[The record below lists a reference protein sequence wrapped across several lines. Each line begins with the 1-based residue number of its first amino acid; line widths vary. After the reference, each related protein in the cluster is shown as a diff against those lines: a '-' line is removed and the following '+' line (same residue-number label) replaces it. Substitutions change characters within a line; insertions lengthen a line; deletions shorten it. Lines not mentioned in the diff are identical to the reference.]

1 MLDEDIVGGGG
12 GLDPD
17 QRLGFRDL
25 IRSAQMQSEESDS
38 IENSRE
44 SDGIRLPGKMRLSI
58 QPCLSLLGHR
68 ERERKRE
75 DYNLYSV

>member
-1 MLDEDIVGGGG
+1 LLDEDIVGGGG

-44 SDGIRLPGKMRLSI
+44 SDGIRLPGKMRLGI
-58 QPCLSLLGHR
+58 HR
-68 ERERKRE
+68 
-75 DYNLYSV
+75 V

>member
-1 MLDEDIVGGGG
+1 MLDEDIVG

-44 SDGIRLPGKMRLSI
+44 SDGIRLPGKCVWAFTVSESTRS
-58 QPCLSLLGHR
+58 QR
-68 ERERKRE
+68 ERER